1 VERLLVTG
9 VDGPIGINLALKL
22 AEHFDVLGL
31 CATDGIEPRC
41 PRTAAWQPADKHA
54 CEQLVRDFQP
64 AWILHCGPLAAS
76 SWDPAP
82 SESAAEREPV
92 VVARLADLARDLPAR
107 LTVLSSDAVFCGPR
121 MFHDESST
129 PGGSSPRAA
138 WVRKMEQSLRGRDVL
153 VARTHAYG
161 WSPLAAHAGFAERS
175 LEALAAGAVTPMD
188 GRRHATPILATD
200 LAELLLRAYEMRL
213 QGLYHMAGAERTSPF
228 RFVSELAGVFD
239 LHLPASR
246 FEIVETGADERDME
260 TSLSSKRA
268 RRQLEMAAPML
279 RDGLVRFAEQEQ
291 HGWRG
296 QFRERDRVRCE
307 VAA

>member
-9 VDGPIGINLALKL
+9 VDGPIGLNLALKL

-31 CATDGIEPRC
+31 CATDVIDSSC
-41 PRTAAWQPADKHA
+41 LRTAVWQPADTA
-54 CEQLVRDFQP
+54 VCEDVARDFHP
-64 AWILHCGPLAAS
+64 AWIVHCGPLAAS

-82 SESAAEREPV
+82 SESAASREPGI
-92 VVARLADLARDLPAR
+92 VARLADVARDLPAR
-107 LTVLSSDAVFCGPR
+107 LTVLSSDVLFRGPR

-129 PGGSSPRAA
+129 PGGCSPRAA
-138 WVRKMEQSLRGRDVL
+138 WVRQMEQALLGRDVL

-161 WSPLAAHAGFAERS
+161 WSPLAAHAGLAERS
-175 LEALAAGAVTPMD
+175 LEALAAGAIAPMD
-188 GRRHATPILATD
+188 GHRHATPILATD

-213 QGLYHMAGAERTSPF
+213 HGLYHLAGAERTSPF

-239 LHLPASR
+239 LQLPPGR
-246 FEIVETGADERDME
+246 FEIVETGADERAME

-268 RRQLEMAAPML
+268 RRQLEMATPML
-279 RDGLVRFAEQEQ
+279 RDGLVRFAEQAQ
-291 HGWRG
+291 HGWRD
-296 QFRERDRVRCE
+296 QFRAPDRVRCE